1 MDDRR
6 AQNHKAYISFLNIL
20 IHSQTEDELVDK
32 LCLLLSSGESR
43 YDYAWVGGPPAAK
56 GELLSVRAGDGLEAF
71 CPDLAMIRG
80 DGADRLGCPAAVAMA
95 DERTCIVQNIETDYN
110 FAQWRDE
117 ALKMGYSAAVSLPI
131 ALSMGESWVITLYAS
146 GDYLFDA
153 EELNLLGVLAKGV
166 GEAVHKLRLG
176 AGRVKSIKALARSEK
191 MYRAVF
197 ENTGTG
203 TIIIDHEMTILF
215 SNERFEAMV
224 GYTREEIDNRMKWS
238 QFVVPED
245 LDRMQ
250 RYHYGRRKPG
260 ADIPIE
266 YECRIHD
273 KAKNLTYIYM
283 KVGMIPGTMNSIASF
298 MDITERKLAENSLR
312 ESEAKLSAILT
323 TFEGFIYIITTD
335 RRLEFINRTLEEKI
349 GRNAVGELCHKV
361 IYGLDTPC
369 PWCTEKVFT
378 GETVRQEVKS
388 PKEDRWYFAVRTPIF
403 DTDRSVIK
411 VQSIV
416 LDITDRKLTEE
427 AIAASAKHLRKEN
440 LRLRSS
446 IRERYKFGDIVGKS
460 EVMQEVYELILNAA
474 ASNVHVMVYGESGT
488 GKELVARAIH
498 KMSDRSSKPF
508 VPVNCGAISESIIE
522 SEFFGY
528 KKGAFTGASAD
539 KKGFLDIADEGT
551 LFLDEIGEIGLN
563 MQVKLLRAIE
573 GSGYTPVGGTL
584 VRKPNIRIVAA
595 TNRNLK
601 ELVQKGLM
609 REDFYYRVHI
619 IPIKLPPLRKRKDDL
634 PLLIDHFLSMYAD
647 GREVAPITGRLLAA
661 FTRYHWPGN
670 IRELQ
675 NVLKRYVTLRKVDFM
690 ELMEAETLVEDPE
703 EEEALPDAGV
713 GLTAAVEAFERR
725 VIENALEKTRWQKGR
740 TAEILGIHRKTLF
753 TKMRK
758 YGLK

>member
-1 MDDRR
+1 MDDLR
-6 AQNHKAYISFLNIL
+6 AQNHRAYISFLNLL
-20 IHSQTEDELVDK
+20 IHSQTEDELLEK
-32 LCLLLSSGESR
+32 LCRLLSFSKESP
-43 YDYAWVGGPPAAK
+43 YDYAWVGGLPESDDERVA
-56 GELLSVRAGDGLEAF
+56 VRAGSQLEAS
-71 CPDLAMIRG
+71 CPDLAVIRG
-80 DGADRLGCPAAVAMA
+80 AAADGRGCPAAIALA
-95 DERTCIVQNIETDYN
+95 DRRTCLVQNIATDYN
-110 FAQWRDE
+110 FSRWRED
-117 ALKMGYSAAVSLPI
+117 ALKMGYSAAVSLL
-131 ALSMGESWVITLYAS
+131 LSPGVGEPWVVTLYAS
-146 GDYLFDA
+146 GGYLFDA
-153 EELNLLGVLAKGV
+153 EELNLLEVLARGV
-166 GEAVHKLRLG
+166 GGAVQRLRMRESHL
-176 AGRVKSIKALARSEK
+176 RSMEVMVKSEK

-224 GYTREEIDNRMKWS
+224 GYTRAEIDTRMKWS

-260 ADIPIE
+260 SDIPIE
-266 YECRIHD
+266 YECRIHG
-273 KAKNLTYIYM
+273 KAGNLTYIYM
-283 KVGMIPGTMNSIASF
+283 KVGLIPGTMNSIASF
-298 MDITERKLAENSLR
+298 MDITERKLAENNLR

-323 TFEGFIYIITTD
+323 TFEGFIYIITVD
-335 RRLEFINRTLEEKI
+335 RRLEFINRTLEEWI
-349 GRNAVGELCHKV
+349 GRNAVGEMCYKV
-361 IYGLDTPC
+361 IYGLDKPC
-369 PWCTEKVFT
+369 PWCTEEVFT
-378 GETVRQEVKS
+378 GQTVRQEVKS
-388 PKEDRWYFAVRTPIF
+388 PHDDRWYFAVRTPIF
-403 DTDRSVIK
+403 DSDRAVIK

-427 AIAASAKHLRKEN
+427 AIAESAKHLRKEN
-440 LRLRSS
+440 LRLRST

-460 EVMQEVYELILNAA
+460 EVMQEVYELILKAA
-474 ASNVHVMVYGESGT
+474 ATSVHVMVYGESGT

-498 KMSDRSSKPF
+498 RMSDRSAKPF
-508 VPVNCGAISESIIE
+508 VPVNCGAISENIIE

-528 KKGAFTGASAD
+528 KKGAFTGASSD

-634 PLLIDHFLSMYAD
+634 PLLIDHFLSMYAS
-647 GREVAPITGRLLAA
+647 GKEVPPITGRILAA

-675 NVLKRYVTLRKVDFM
+675 NVLKRYVTLRKIDFM
-690 ELMEAETLVEDPE
+690 ELMETESEAYDVEMD
-703 EEEALPDAGV
+703 LPDTGT
-713 GLTAAVEAFERR
+713 GLTHAVEAFERQM
-725 VIENALEKTRWQKGR
+725 IEHALDKTRWQRGR
-740 TAEILGIHRKTLF
+740 TAEMLGIHRKTLF